1 MNRTT
6 IRTIAITALAG
17 VALLSGVACG
27 GEREGKSE
35 GGGAAKGP
43 QTIEVTM
50 KDNVFEPKAFTV
62 SAGQAVTFKIKNAG
76 PSMHNMHILGDD
88 VDPKG
93 AMTQPTEA
101 GKDSELKVKFTKK
114 GTVKF
119 QCDLHVPD
127 MAGTITV
134 N

>member
-1 MNRTT
+1 MNSTT
-6 IRTIAITALAG
+6 IRTAALTAIAGL
-17 VALLSGVACG
+17 ALLTGVACG
-27 GEREGKSE
+27 DKDEKS
-35 GGGAAKGP
+35 GGGKPAAGP

-62 SAGQAVTFKIKNAG
+62 SAGQTVTFKLKNAG

-114 GTVKF
+114 GSVKF
-119 QCDLHVPD
+119 QRDLHVPD
-127 MAGTITV
+127 MAGIITV